1 MIRKSPTLRKKSS
14 RGFKFGGEVRQI
26 LNLRKR
32 IEGDVASRLHLTPVI
47 AVHR

>member
-1 MIRKSPTLRKKSS
+1 MIRKSPTRAKNLHAALNLEEKCA
-14 RGFKFGGEVRQI
+14 EI

>member
-1 MIRKSPTLRKKSS
+1 MFRKSPARAKNLHAALNLEEKYA
-14 RGFKFGGEVRQI
+14 EI

-32 IEGDVASRLHLTPVI
+32 IEAATSPRVI